1 MDLFKCRSD
10 PDSDSSLELDVHA
23 TLGVCI
29 AAMNQEGEKGAPAIP
44 GRKWRLLAKE
54 RDRTPVVE
62 IENKGVFDE
71 LVVDQWL
78 HIEQMS
84 RSVPANQL
92 WRNLLL
98 AASLESSKAKAHRVQ
113 WAGVV
118 VLSLAADHGAAKA
131 IAEVE
136 PLLVDGAKDRLRRGT
151 LEDLVATAAGH
162 EDLAAWADLF
172 RRRYLAD
179 PKTL

>member
-84 RSVPANQL
+84 RSVWWMRLGDASINIRVKRDSSVELTLNQ
-92 WRNLLL
+92 
-98 AASLESSKAKAHRVQ
+98 A
-113 WAGVV
+113 
-118 VLSLAADHGAAKA
+118 
-131 IAEVE
+131 
-136 PLLVDGAKDRLRRGT
+136 PFVDGPRP
-151 LEDLVATAAGH
+151 V
-162 EDLAAWADLF
+162 
-172 RRRYLAD
+172 
-179 PKTL
+179 